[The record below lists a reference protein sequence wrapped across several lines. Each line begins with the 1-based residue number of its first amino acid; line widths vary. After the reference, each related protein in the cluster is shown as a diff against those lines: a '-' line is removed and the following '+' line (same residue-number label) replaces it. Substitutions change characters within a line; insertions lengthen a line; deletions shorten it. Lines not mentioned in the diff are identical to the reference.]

1 MSEQRRDEKD
11 EKEEEKRREKD
22 EKSWEEKWRRDMIS
36 AITWALI
43 FIWGGLVLL
52 AGNLGFAGNFR
63 WWEGWAVFFTGMGTI
78 IIVMALI
85 RLLLPE
91 YRQPITGNI
100 ILGVIF
106 LGIGLGG
113 LLSWAFVWPVVLIII
128 GLVILLRGAIGR
140 R

>member
-1 MSEQRRDEKD
+1 MSVQQRNEKD

-22 EKSWEEKWRRDMIS
+22 EKSWEEKWRRDVIS

-43 FIWGGLVLL
+43 FIWGGLVLF
-52 AGNLGFAGNFR
+52 AETSGFARNIR

-78 IIVMALI
+78 IVVLALI

-91 YRQPITGNI
+91 YHQPILGSL
-100 ILGVIF
+100 ILGIIF

-113 LLSWAFVWPVVLIII
+113 LIGWVFIWPIALIII
-128 GLVILLRGAIGR
+128 GLIILLRGVFSR
-140 R
+140 H